1 MLSVSVFGLQLCHG
15 DWFCG
20 KAVGLLVLH
29 LNGMVL
35 NAYVTHV
42 SETSQVEVP
51 GQATPCCGGP
61 GSPMLWWKR
70 DATSSVAW
78 SEAGHQWVATGQGS
92 PVLCSALPGDRFR
105 ADLDKPWGLN
115 LICNL
120 TFSTFSSTLSTVGRR
135 TST

>member
-51 GQATPCCGGP
+51 GQATPCCGG
-61 GSPMLWWKR
+61 KE
-70 DATSSVAW
+70 SSVAW

-92 PVLCSALPGDRFR
+92 PVPCSALPGDRFR